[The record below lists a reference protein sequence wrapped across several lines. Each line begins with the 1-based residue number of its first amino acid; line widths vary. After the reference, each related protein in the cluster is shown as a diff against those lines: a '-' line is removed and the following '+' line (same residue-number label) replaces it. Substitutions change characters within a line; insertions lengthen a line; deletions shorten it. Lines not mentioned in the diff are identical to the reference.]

1 MFYSRDQQI
10 VKTFTK
16 IKLMQNSRL
25 VQDQRTYFEEGNTR
39 SISFRKEELKKLRE
53 MLITY
58 EKDFCEAVYKDLRK
72 PEMEVVSEILPVLD
86 EIDYHL
92 KKIDEWAKIK
102 KVRANILSLPSKN
115 EVRRMPLGVTLIIG
129 AWNYPILLTMLPLVG
144 AISGGNCVVMKPSEL
159 APATSALLRRL
170 IDKTFSR
177 QYISVVEGGVEVNQ
191 ELLDQPFNKIFFT
204 GSTRVGK
211 IVMEKAAQK
220 LIPVTLELGGKS
232 PAIVHKDAHIKTA
245 ARRIAWGKF
254 MNAGQTCIAP
264 DFVLVHHEVREEFIQ
279 QLKKAIKKY
288 YGKTPKNGEDYGR
301 IINRQHFERLTK
313 LLTGAN
319 VYLGGETDESERY
332 IAPTVIG
339 DIDWGHPVM
348 KEEIFGPIL
357 PIMSY
362 GDQKTPV
369 EYLRPLPSPFA
380 LYIFAESQPF
390 IEQNITQIPH
400 GGTCVNDVIMHI
412 ANPYLPYGGTGNSGI
427 GQYHGKY
434 SFECFTRPHAVMRR
448 SVWPDPSFRYPPFG
462 KKLFLLKKL
471 FLR

>member
-1 MFYSRDQQI
+1 
-10 VKTFTK
+10 
-16 IKLMQNSRL
+16 MQNNRL
-25 VQDQRTYFEEGNTR
+25 VHDQRTYFEEGNTL
-39 SISFRKEELKKLRE
+39 SISFRKENLKKLRE
-53 MLITY
+53 MLIIH
-58 EKDFCEAVYKDLRK
+58 EKELCEAAHKDLRK
-72 PEMEVVSEILPVLD
+72 PEMEVVSEILPILD
-86 EIDYHL
+86 ELDYHL
-92 KKIDEWAKIK
+92 KKLDGWAKTK

-144 AISGGNCVVMKPSEL
+144 AVSGGNCVVIKPSEM
-159 APATSALLRRL
+159 APATSALLRKL
-170 IDKTFSR
+170 IGKTFNR
-177 QYISVVEGGVEVNQ
+177 QYISVVEGGVDENQ

-232 PAIVHKDAHIKTA
+232 PAIVHKDSDIKTA
-245 ARRIAWGKF
+245 ARRVAWGKF

-264 DFVLVHHEVREEFIQ
+264 DYVLVHHEVKNELIQ
-279 QLKKAIKKY
+279 HLKKAIKKY
-288 YGKTPKNGEDYGR
+288 YGKNPSKSEDFGR
-301 IINRQHFERLTK
+301 IITQKHFERLSNLMK
-313 LLTGAN
+313 NAKVLH
-319 VYLGGETDESERY
+319 GGETNENDRY
-332 IAPTVIG
+332 IEPTIIG

-348 KEEIFGPIL
+348 EEEIFGPIL
-357 PIMSY
+357 PVMTY
-362 GDQKTPV
+362 GDQKTPI
-369 EYLRPLPSPFA
+369 EYLRPLASPLA
-380 LYIFAESQPF
+380 IYIFADDKSF
-390 IEQNITQIPH
+390 IENIITNIPH

-412 ANPYLPYGGTGNSGI
+412 ANPNLPFGGVGNSGM
-427 GQYHGKY
+427 GQYHGEY